1 MDQFMIQKK
10 QNLKDKRRQ
19 QDLENLNLI
28 VIRFT
33 NDQVKNEI
41 GSVIEMIS
49 SIIKKLTANK
59 E

>member
-1 MDQFMIQKK
+1 
-10 QNLKDKRRQ
+10 LKDKRRQ